1 MNNKTQKVIIT
12 LSIEEYTI
20 LLQDIGM
27 VTSQKYLFD
36 DNGRFHLLL
45 RIKRILL
52 NKKKTK
58 KL

>member
-1 MNNKTQKVIIT
+1 MNKNEKVIIT
-12 LSIEEYTI
+12 LSVEEYTI

-36 DNGRFHLLL
+36 DNGRFDLLIQ
-45 RIKRILL
+45 IKKILI